1 MLNIGEI
8 KGAKAQSKPY
18 KLADQGGMYLEV
30 KPTGTKT
37 FCYKYRIAG
46 KEGKLTIG
54 TYPEISLAEAR
65 ELHLEAKKQVA
76 LGIKPQS
83 KRVQIKQSSEQVSKD
98 SFSVLATEWF
108 TIKKQQVSARS
119 ANNIE
124 SHLRLHLIPFF
135 NDMDISTIKPSDA
148 LKFIQSLDVQG
159 KKTTAR
165 QSLGIGSQIFRHAI
179 ITLRA
184 ELDPFAPLAGY
195 IKKAETEHA
204 RNLGDNELKLL
215 LDSIANYSGRG
226 FIREALI
233 LHTTLA
239 FRSKNTIEL
248 KWKDVD
254 FEKKMITLDKSEMKS
269 KRTFETPIPDSLIPI
284 LKSLKKLTAQ
294 SEWVF
299 PSPINYRNHISDRSL
314 NAAIQYATKQKKY
327 GVITSHDL
335 RATFSTRAHEQGDF
349 DFHIIESQLAHAYG
363 DSTTRSYNHSTYI
376 AQRTSL
382 INWYSQ
388 FLSQVCPDFYR
399 DRFIIDE

>member
-159 KKTTAR
+159 KK
-165 QSLGIGSQIFRHAI
+165 Q
-179 ITLRA
+179 
-184 ELDPFAPLAGY
+184 
-195 IKKAETEHA
+195 
-204 RNLGDNELKLL
+204 
-215 LDSIANYSGRG
+215 
-226 FIREALI
+226 
-233 LHTTLA
+233 
-239 FRSKNTIEL
+239 
-248 KWKDVD
+248 
-254 FEKKMITLDKSEMKS
+254 
-269 KRTFETPIPDSLIPI
+269 
-284 LKSLKKLTAQ
+284 
-294 SEWVF
+294 
-299 PSPINYRNHISDRSL
+299 
-314 NAAIQYATKQKKY
+314 
-327 GVITSHDL
+327 
-335 RATFSTRAHEQGDF
+335 
-349 DFHIIESQLAHAYG
+349 QLV
-363 DSTTRSYNHSTYI
+363 N
-376 AQRTSL
+376 
-382 INWYSQ
+382 
-388 FLSQVCPDFYR
+388 P
-399 DRFIIDE
+399 